1 MAKIASLVLA
11 VMAGLLTCGQ
21 QQNNPEVF
29 TLQFLCSSPEIYR
42 IDYVVS
48 LDGDYLCRGGVANFE
63 KGPLNHDAHVCDYFT
78 QEALEGREEGTL
90 TLELHLYG
98 ENEDK
103 EMAVLDPI
111 DVPARLGS
119 KQIIQITGSETEGY
133 AAGLAGSRP

>member
-1 MAKIASLVLA
+1 MTKIASVVLA
-11 VMAGLLTCGQ
+11 MMVGLITCGQ
-21 QQNNPEVF
+21 RQNNPEVF
-29 TLQFLCSSPEIYR
+29 TVQLLCNSPEVYR
-42 IDYVVS
+42 IDYVAS
-48 LDGDYLCRGGVANFE
+48 LDGEYLCQGGIANFD
-63 KGPLNHDAHVCDYFT
+63 KIPLNNDPYLFVYFS
-78 QEALEGREEGTL
+78 QEALEGREKGTL

>member
-1 MAKIASLVLA
+1 MAKISSLAFAMLV
-11 VMAGLLTCGQ
+11 GLLTCGQ
-21 QQNNPEVF
+21 RQNNPDVF
-29 TLQFLCSSPEIYR
+29 TLQFFCASPAIYR
-42 IDYVVS
+42 IDYVAS
-48 LDGDYLCRGGVANFE
+48 LDGERLCRGGVANVE
-63 KGPLNHDAHVCDYFT
+63 KVPLSHDAHVYDYFT
-78 QEALEGREEGTL
+78 QEALEGREKGTL

>member
-1 MAKIASLVLA
+1 MANV
-11 VMAGLLTCGQ
+11 
-21 QQNNPEVF
+21 
-29 TLQFLCSSPEIYR
+29 
-42 IDYVVS
+42 
-48 LDGDYLCRGGVANFE
+48 E
-63 KGPLNHDAHVCDYFT
+63 KVPLSHDAHVYDYFT
-78 QEALEGREEGTL
+78 QEALEGREKGTL

>member
-48 LDGDYLCRGGVANFE
+48 LDGDYLCRGGVANVE
-63 KGPLNHDAHVCDYFT
+63 KVPLNHDAHVYDYFT
-78 QEALEGREEGTL
+78 QEALEGREKGTL

-111 DVPARLGS
+111 DVPVRLGS
-119 KQIIQITGSETEGY
+119 KQIIQITVSETEGY